1 MQKGGAVMEMDL
13 NTANGIAF
21 LLVTWQMYRDMGTRG
36 GKLEPITTYL
46 MAVVILTILLIP
58 FVIVAEL

>member
-1 MQKGGAVMEMDL
+1 MQKRGVVMDL

-46 MAVVILTILLIP
+46 MAIIILTILLIP
-58 FVIVAEL
+58 FVIVSEL